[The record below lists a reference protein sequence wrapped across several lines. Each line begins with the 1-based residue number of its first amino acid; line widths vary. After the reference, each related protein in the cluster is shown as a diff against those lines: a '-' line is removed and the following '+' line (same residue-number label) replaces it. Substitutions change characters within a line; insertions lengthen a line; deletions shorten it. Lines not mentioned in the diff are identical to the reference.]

1 MGKMRMR
8 WNPRARKGGPAK
20 LAAAREELF
29 KLRMQAATGQ
39 LEKPVQLRAARRE
52 IARILGIMNESKQ
65 EERK

>member
-1 MGKMRMR
+1 MKSKELREMTGEE
-8 WNPRARKGGPAK
+8 
-20 LAAAREELF
+20 LAAQLATAREELF

-39 LEKPVQLRAARRE
+39 LEKPVQLRGARRE

>member
-1 MGKMRMR
+1 MKSKELRELTGEE
-8 WNPRARKGGPAK
+8 
-20 LAAAREELF
+20 LAGQLVAAREELF

>member
-1 MGKMRMR
+1 MKSKEL
-8 WNPRARKGGPAK
+8 RALTGEELAGQ